1 MFNKKN
7 TLIISCC
14 WGLLGVKRGM
24 NLYDYTYTYN
34 KINNKYHPYM
44 YSDKIGYGLFGFFI
58 YLNPI
63 FLIRTTYKEMYRL
76 EVIIR
81 GIEDEKNKDYYY
93 ELL

>member
-14 WGLLGVKRGM
+14 WGLLGV
-24 NLYDYTYTYN
+24 
-34 KINNKYHPYM
+34 
-44 YSDKIGYGLFGFFI
+44 
-58 YLNPI
+58 
-63 FLIRTTYKEMYRL
+63 IRTTYKEMYRL

-81 GIEDEKNKDYYY
+81 GIEHEKNKDYYY